1 MHLNVVLSGWDKVH
15 FPKGQDRTVR
25 ESQVRLVSYRRV
37 ARLDSMV
44 SVSEL
49 LVNFVM
55 SRKSVRYW
63 YTLPKREAVS

>member
-1 MHLNVVLSGWDKVH
+1 
-15 FPKGQDRTVR
+15 
-25 ESQVRLVSYRRV
+25 
-37 ARLDSMV
+37 MV

-63 YTLPKREAVS
+63 HTLSKREAVG

>member
-1 MHLNVVLSGWDKVH
+1 
-15 FPKGQDRTVR
+15 
-25 ESQVRLVSYRRV
+25 
-37 ARLDSMV
+37 MV

-63 YTLPKREAVS
+63 HTLPKREAVG